1 MIHFSLGSYVSLF
14 FAIGFVSKK
23 PISHINYEFSSFGS
37 GLKCSLVS
45 RIVFELDLINVSFV
59 CSSSTLISR
68 NAFFPLYVMYNPPK
82 ELSHTQN
89 EA

>member
-1 MIHFSLGSYVSLF
+1 MFPYFLRLGLSQRNL
-14 FAIGFVSKK
+14 
-23 PISHINYEFSSFGS
+23 ISHINYEFSSFGS

>member
-1 MIHFSLGSYVSLF
+1 MFPYFLLLGLSQRNL
-14 FAIGFVSKK
+14 
-23 PISHINYEFSSFGS
+23 ISHINYEFSSFGS

-45 RIVFELDLINVSFV
+45 RIVFELDLINVSLV